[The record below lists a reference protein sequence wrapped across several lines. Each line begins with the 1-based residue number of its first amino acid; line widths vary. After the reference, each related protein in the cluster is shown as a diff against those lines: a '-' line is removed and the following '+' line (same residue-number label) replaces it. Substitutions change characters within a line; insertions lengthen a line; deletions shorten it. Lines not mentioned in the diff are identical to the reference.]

1 MEEPLVE
8 IFKQSF
14 QVVGTALSGVETLA
28 SAHLAHQ
35 VGLPADM
42 MAGNILAITGRGL
55 AVNRPAVHLGQQ
67 DVGNGFQ
74 HGRGVFFFFSTQRLA
89 AHRSGDRSAARYRP
103 EPDFR
108 LKLYVGFARARLAAL
123 EQARSDPKTT
133 DRGLATHD
141 RLQVFLDVY
150 DELNDNIDTYVERKS
165 DLRKALKAVI
175 EGDTEFQAKLRAL
188 RDDATAKK
196 EETGQYEFLL
206 SNALDTLDSSVQ
218 DHRQL
223 LTEQEEARRK
233 KPAKR

>member
-1 MEEPLVE
+1 MTRLRV
-8 IFKQSF
+8 IFAGLAF
-14 QVVGTALSGVETLA
+14 FLLLSPAWPSA
-28 SAHLAHQ
+28 SAIRS
-35 VGLPADM
+35 P
-42 MAGNILAITGRGL
+42 IRRSISCAIPL
-55 AVNRPAVHLGQQ
+55 WSPI
-67 DVGNGFQ
+67 
-74 HGRGVFFFFSTQRLA
+74 
-89 AHRSGDRSAARYRP
+89 SGSNSMS
-103 EPDFR
+103 
-108 LKLYVGFARARLAAL
+108 GFARARLAAL

-141 RLQVFLDVY
+141 RLQDFLDVY

-206 SNALDTLDSSVQ
+206 TNALDTLDSSAQ

-223 LTEQEEARRK
+223 LTEQEEAAKHK
-233 KPAKR
+233 KPAKP